1 MRLPHFRFFSKDVA
15 GWLQISSSELLIATS
30 NLSGWSQV
38 TVFREINLVITPE
51 KRRDKFPYISS
62 EVFQKH
68 QKTSKMHHNASKC
81 IKVSYHWNSYVG
93 LLSAPI
99 CSNGFLTT
107 PSCQLRSL
115 PFSTSPAAYP
125 PPTVSMPKVKGV
137 TSNRSKS
144 CPPSPLKIPAC
155 TAAP

>member
-51 KRRDKFPYISS
+51 KGRDKFPYISS
-62 EVFQKH
+62 VAFQKH
-68 QKTSKMHHNASKC
+68 QKTAKC
-81 IKVSYHWNSYVG
+81 IKMSYHWNSSYVG

>member
-1 MRLPHFRFFSKDVA
+1 MRLPHFRFFSKCCRMASDFQLGVA
-15 GWLQISSSELLIATS
+15 DSYFDPVRLKPSHSV
-30 NLSGWSQV
+30 SGDQLGHHSW
-38 TVFREINLVITPE
+38 I
-51 KRRDKFPYISS
+51 KFPYISS

-68 QKTSKMHHNASKC
+68 QKTAKC
-81 IKVSYHWNSYVG
+81 IKMSYHWNSYVG